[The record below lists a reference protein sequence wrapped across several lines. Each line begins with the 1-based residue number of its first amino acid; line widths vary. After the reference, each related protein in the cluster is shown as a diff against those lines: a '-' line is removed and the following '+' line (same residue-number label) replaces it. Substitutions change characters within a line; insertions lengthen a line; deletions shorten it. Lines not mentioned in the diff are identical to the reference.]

1 MESVPDTIQMEFTEE
16 IKEYVSGFLGSS
28 ATCLGECQ
36 GFPPRDGGSGWD
48 ISKEKCLEID
58 NIYYESIEFYIS
70 LIKNRRNIFLV
81 ETKRISLKTSFTF
94 NKFRITYDANLKY
107 PKKGKLTFVG
117 SNFATQYVWDEFW
130 KFNKRFKPD
139 RFFRYAHGN
148 FQVDYLLAKINGYE
162 ASIPLLL
169 LSLKALFSFIP
180 SHAT

>member
-107 PKKGKLTFVG
+107 PKRENSLSWDQILPPNMCGMNFGNSIKGLSPIDFSDMHMET
-117 SNFATQYVWDEFW
+117 S
-130 KFNKRFKPD
+130 R
-139 RFFRYAHGN
+139 
-148 FQVDYLLAKINGYE
+148 
-162 ASIPLLL
+162 SI
-169 LSLKALFSFIP
+169 IY
-180 SHAT
+180 